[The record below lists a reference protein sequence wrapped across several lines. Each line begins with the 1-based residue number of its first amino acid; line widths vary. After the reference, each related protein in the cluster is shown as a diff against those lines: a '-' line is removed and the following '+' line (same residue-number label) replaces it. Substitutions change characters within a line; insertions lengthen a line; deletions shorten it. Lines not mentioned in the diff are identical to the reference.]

1 MENSMPE
8 MIWSETLELGVSRM
22 DDTHREFVE
31 LYNALARASEAARLP
46 ALDRF
51 IDHTVEHFEQENRW
65 MEKVGF
71 PGCHKAEH
79 DRVLAVMHE
88 VRKRAAEGDAFL
100 ASRLIE
106 ELPAWFENHAGS
118 MDAALAFH
126 LEQVGFDFERECAT
140 RTAKVTGACGPVGCS
155 PSPEELPHSA

>member
-8 MIWSETLELGVSRM
+8 MIWSETLDLGVSRM

-65 MEKVGF
+65 M
-71 PGCHKAEH
+71 
-79 DRVLAVMHE
+79 
-88 VRKRAAEGDAFL
+88 RKSVFL
-100 ASRLIE
+100 
-106 ELPAWFENHAGS
+106 
-118 MDAALAFH
+118 D
-126 LEQVGFDFERECAT
+126 AT
-140 RTAKVTGACGPVGCS
+140 RQSMTGFS
-155 PSPEELPHSA
+155 R